1 MSQLT
6 NEERAELL
14 DLIKK
19 EWDLNP
25 DWSFGYLIKQYV
37 YQAVGHTELFDE
49 DERKLLETFRAVNS
63 IGGQNG

>member
-1 MSQLT
+1 MSQL
-6 NEERAELL
+6 NAEERAELL

-25 DWSFGYLIKQYV
+25 DWSFGYLIKQYT

-49 DERKLLETFRAVNS
+49 DDNPIYNDDLAQYIAEQ
-63 IGGQNG
+63 IYM